1 MFDNSNV
8 VGRGKRD
15 GLGRVLNVIINYDF
29 ATGRTRANYV
39 NCNNTNLV
47 QILCKI
53 YLSQS

>member
-15 GLGRVLNVIINYDF
+15 GLGRDLNVIINYDF

-53 YLSQS
+53 